1 MRRIPLLPELA
12 LSIVLV
18 VVPLVL
24 PYIGGSL
31 DMAQRILDWGI
42 LGLGFDL
49 LFGWTGLLSFGQA
62 AFFGTGGFVAA
73 YLLVNNILGSVWLA
87 LAVGTLAAGLF
98 GVMVGSLAVRRIG
111 IYFAMITLAFGQ
123 MSYFLENSPLSAY
136 TGGENGL
143 PGVPVPQI
151 GWGASA
157 IVLHAGLPMY
167 GVLAVLF
174 VIGFW
179 LARRIADSPFGV
191 VLRAIKE
198 NTPRVAMLGHAVPL
212 YKLASFVIAAMYAGL
227 AGGLLG
233 VLQSYMP
240 PDAFA
245 LDTSG
250 QLVVQTVIGGV
261 GTLIGPL
268 LGAALWLWLRDNL
281 QVIPGVGA
289 LWKLILG
296 LIFIGLVIA
305 LRRGIAG
312 EIRHRWRRRAHPATA
327 EPAAIPD
334 APIPAAPT
342 PAAPTP
348 DAPTPDAATPATAT
362 QAAAAP
368 ETMSLPLVAPLVLGT
383 PGIPALEASGLS
395 KHYGGLRAVHD
406 VSFAIRPNS
415 IHAVIGP
422 NGAGKTT
429 LFKMLLDEVHPTL
442 GEVRLHGRRI
452 TGLGVSRVA
461 QLGIGK
467 SNQLN
472 TLFPDLTP
480 RESLRIAALARKR
493 GAFRL
498 DLMRR
503 ADGIADVERQVAAA
517 LATVDLQQ
525 RSDVPVHMLAYGEKR
540 RLEIGMAL
548 ATGPN
553 VLLLD
558 EPLAGMSPT
567 ERAATRGLI
576 RSIGK
581 DRTLVIIEHDMDAI
595 FELAERLTVLYD
607 GNLLAEGTPD
617 EVQRNQAVQD
627 AYLGGM
633 REIHEPA

>member
-1 MRRIPLLPELA
+1 MRRIPLLAEFA

-18 VVPLVL
+18 VVPLLL

-31 DMAQRILDWGI
+31 DMAQRVLDWGI

-73 YLLVNNILGSVWLA
+73 YLLVNNILDSVWIA
-87 LAVGTLAAGLF
+87 LAIGTLAAGAF
-98 GVMVGSLAVRRIG
+98 GVVVGCLAVRRIG

-123 MSYFLENSPLSAY
+123 MSYFLENSPLSDY

-143 PGVPVPQI
+143 PGVPVPQL

-157 IVLHAGLPMY
+157 FALHAGLPMY
-167 GVLAVLF
+167 GLLAVLF

-179 LARRIADSPFGV
+179 LARRIAHSPFGV

-198 NTPRVAMLGHAVPL
+198 NTPRVAMLGHTVPL
-212 YKLASFVIAAMYAGL
+212 YKLAAFVIAAMYAGL

-250 QLVVQTVIGGV
+250 QLVAQTVIGGV

-281 QVIPGVGA
+281 QAIPGVGA

-296 LIFIGLVIA
+296 LIFIALVIA

-312 EIRHRWRRRAHPATA
+312 EIRHRWRRRAY
-327 EPAAIPD
+327 PAAGDPG
-334 APIPAAPT
+334 
-342 PAAPTP
+342 
-348 DAPTPDAATPATAT
+348 ATP
-362 QAAAAP
+362 AAAAP
-368 ETMSLPLVAPLVLGT
+368 EAISLPLVAPLVRGT
-383 PGIPALEASGLS
+383 PGVPALEARGLS

-442 GEVRLHGRRI
+442 GEVRLYGRRI

-461 QLGIGK
+461 RLGIGK

-480 RESLRIAALARKR
+480 RESLRIAALARRR

-503 ADGIADVERQVAAA
+503 ADGIAEVERQVAAA
-517 LATVDLQQ
+517 LATVDLQAA
-525 RSDVPVHMLAYGEKR
+525 RPTFRCICWRTAK
-540 RLEIGMAL
+540 
-548 ATGPN
+548 N
-553 VLLLD
+553 
-558 EPLAGMSPT
+558 AG
-567 ERAATRGLI
+567 
-576 RSIGK
+576 
-581 DRTLVIIEHDMDAI
+581 
-595 FELAERLTVLYD
+595 
-607 GNLLAEGTPD
+607 
-617 EVQRNQAVQD
+617 
-627 AYLGGM
+627 
-633 REIHEPA
+633 